1 MMLQTTQTQ
10 AERSQSPK
18 RSWFSHSASTQREK
32 KPWKDTVWSD
42 MAEVCGIAFVPYWLS
57 NIAGSFMRTPRGGA
71 MLSPGKILH
80 FLSGPIPFLFVGL
93 IAFICLRNDAARLKF
108 FYQLLLGYIL
118 AASSSTVWNY
128 IFQMR

>member
-1 MMLQTTQTQ
+1 
-10 AERSQSPK
+10 
-18 RSWFSHSASTQREK
+18 
-32 KPWKDTVWSD
+32 
-42 MAEVCGIAFVPYWLS
+42 
-57 NIAGSFMRTPRGGA
+57 
-71 MLSPGKILH
+71 MLSPGKVLH

-93 IAFICLRNDAARLKF
+93 IAFICLRNDSVRLKF